1 LFRAGFVK
9 EEGAFGEGAFVS
21 GTESWFLASRANN
34 FLHATIVF
42 VRQLFYE
49 DQVMSLLLKIKFVEF
64 NIFSAWF
71 MLVEVA
77 FQAFVGGTSP

>member
-1 LFRAGFVK
+1 VK

-42 VRQLFYE
+42 VQQLFYE
-49 DQVMSLLLKIKFVEF
+49 DQVMSLLKIMSVAF
-64 NIFSAWF
+64 NIIFSAWF
-71 MLVEVA
+71 MLAEVA

>member
-1 LFRAGFVK
+1 VK
-9 EEGAFGEGAFVS
+9 EEGAFGDGAFVS
-21 GTESWFLASRANN
+21 GTECWFLASRANN

-42 VRQLFYE
+42 VQQLFYE
-49 DQVMSLLLKIKFVEF
+49 DQVMSLPPTINMFQFVDF